1 VSYVLGLDLSLTG
14 TGIATI
20 PSDMP
25 PGRVDTERVVTTGR
39 RGDDLDA
46 MDSRMVH
53 ITDQV
58 STWLNPLQFPV
69 LVIIE
74 GPALGAVGGS
84 TWDRAGLWWRVVH
97 KLLGYEIPLAVVHP
111 NTRAKWAAG
120 RGNAKKDEVAVAV
133 SRLWPQVPECS
144 NDEWDALALATMG
157 AQHLG
162 WDVPQRAHHAQSRAV
177 VDWPEGLV
185 SPPSEPVESPSA
197 SISAPARG
205 IR

>member
-39 RGDDLDA
+39 RADDLFA
-46 MDSRMVH
+46 MELRMRH
-53 ITDQV
+53 ITREV
-58 STWLNPLQFPV
+58 WSWLGNSCD
-69 LVIIE
+69 LVVIE
-74 GPALGAVGGS
+74 GPSYGSVGGS
-84 TWDRAGLWWRVVH
+84 QWDRAGLWWRVVRRVFET
-97 KLLGYEIPLAVVHP
+97 YTPLAVAP
-111 NTRAKWAAG
+111 PATRAKWATG
-120 RGNAKKDEVAVAV
+120 RGNAKKDEVAVAL

-162 WDVPQRAHHAQSRAV
+162 WDVPQRAHHADSRAKV
-177 VDWPEGLV
+177 QWPEGLV
-185 SPPSEPVESPSA
+185 SPPSEPVESPST
-197 SISAPARG
+197 SRSGPGIGVSA
-205 IR
+205 